1 VESNK
6 ECLLLDPVFDVRTYH
21 EFILKR
27 QTKLKYVALTHY
39 HADYLS
45 GHTEFKV
52 PIIMGA
58 NSTKPINGFKIKEC
72 PDGETISLGAVS
84 IKVIHTPGH
93 TLESSCFLLKDKH
106 GKDVAIFTGDTVFLG
121 EVGRPDLA
129 CSDNI
134 TSHDLAAMLFDSI
147 QKLRVLDGSL
157 RIYPGHGSG
166 SACGKSIGAG
176 NFCTMGAQYANN
188 YGFKFT
194 DKNEFI
200 KAATANIPKPPSYFF
215 HDAGLNQKGAL
226 SYEKAHSNAHRN
238 LSP

>member
-1 VESNK
+1 
-6 ECLLLDPVFDVRTYH
+6 
-21 EFILKR
+21 
-27 QTKLKYVALTHY
+27 
-39 HADYLS
+39 
-45 GHTEFKV
+45 
-52 PIIMGA
+52 MGP
-58 NSTKPINGFKIKEC
+58 NSTRPINGFKVKEFH
-72 PDGETISLGAVS
+72 DGETISLGAVS

-106 GKDVAIFTGDTVFLG
+106 GKDGAIFTGDTVFLG

-129 CSDNI
+129 CSDKI
-134 TSHDLAAMLFDSI
+134 TSQDLAVMLFDSI

-200 KAATANIPKPPSYFF
+200 KAVTANIPKPPSYFF

-226 SYEKAHSNAHRN
+226 SYEKAHSTAHRS
-238 LSP
+238 LSAQEFFKHKNSKIIDTRMDVGPGNALPI